1 MPRFSIV
8 IPSRNRADLAL
19 SALQSVL
26 EQDFR
31 DFEVI
36 VSDNSDEDESKALFR
51 ALQPFSA
58 DPRFRYIKPQ
68 RPLPMTAHWEW
79 AVAHATGEYVGI
91 LTDRMILRL
100 YTLSTV
106 DAVIARGGPELVA
119 YERTNLIE
127 TGTSFAVPKKG
138 SGAAPLVTIRKTA
151 PIIEAFSRS
160 DFSPMDTPRFLNS
173 FVSATFLDHLRSEYG
188 SVFTGVAPDYGFL
201 MRVLDQIDEF
211 PFIETPLLIKHS
223 EDRSNGKSFTH
234 YNLDKAGNDFIAFSR
249 SEQGE
254 FLKFSPVPDDLVMIT
269 NVMMREYEI
278 GRHNQR
284 RGHFPNFEKQAFYN
298 ESLRH
303 LMVLKREGKNVALL
317 LDRMEK
323 YRAENGLSSYRLSSR
338 ERRKHIR
345 AKIRRILGFSPRK
358 RKPKLEGQTF
368 PTIIDALRIEAQE
381 RRNRLVLSNEELVSF
396 G

>member
-1 MPRFSIV
+1 MPRFSVV

-36 VSDNSDEDESKALFR
+36 VSDNSDEDESKALFE
-51 ALQPFSA
+51 ALRPFSA
-58 DPRFRYIKPQ
+58 DRRFRYIKPQ
-68 RPLPMTAHWEW
+68 RPLPMTAHWEC
-79 AVAHATGEYVGI
+79 AVSHATGEYVGI

-106 DAVIARGGPELVA
+106 DAVIARDGAKLVA

-127 TGTSFAVPKKG
+127 TGTSFAVPR
-138 SGAAPLVTIRKTA
+138 SRATPLVTNRKTA

-173 FVSATFLDHLRSEYG
+173 FVSAAFLDQLRSEYG

-201 MRVLDQIDEF
+201 MRVLDQVDEF

-234 YNLDKAGNDFIAFSR
+234 YNLDKASNDFIAFSR

-284 RGHFPNFEKQAFYN
+284 RSRFPDYEKQAFYE
-298 ESLRH
+298 ESMRH
-303 LMVLKREGKNVALL
+303 LMVLKREGKDVSPLL
-317 LDRMEK
+317 ERMEK
-323 YRAENGLSSYRLSSR
+323 YRAENRLSSYRLSSR

-345 AKIRRILGFSPRK
+345 ANIRRILGLSPRK
-358 RKPKLEGQTF
+358 RKPKVEGATF

-381 RRNRLVLSNEELVSF
+381 RRNRLVMLNEELVLF